1 MTNPL
6 KIRKD
11 KWGRLERRHLRI
23 RKKVEG
29 TPERPR
35 ILVRKSLKHLYVM
48 AIDDTPGTGSTT
60 LLALS
65 TRQGKGDGKGH
76 CNVTS
81 AAELGKKFGAA
92 LLEKGL
98 KRACFDRGGYRYHG
112 CVKALCDGLREAG
125 VEV

>member
-1 MTNPL
+1 MSNPL

-11 KWGRLERRHLRI
+11 KWGRLKRRHLRV

-29 TPERPR
+29 SAERPR
-35 ILVRKSLKHLYVM
+35 ILVRKTLKNLYVM
-48 AIDDTPGTGSTT
+48 AIDDTPESGSSTM
-60 LLALS
+60 LAMS
-65 TRQGKGDGKGH
+65 TRSADGKAH
-76 CNVTS
+76 RNTAA

-92 LLEKGL
+92 FLEKGL
-98 KRACFDRGGYRYHG
+98 KQARFDRGGYRYHG